1 MRKPQNQPRQLIR
14 SFFYFL
20 SACLYLNSTNLYANI
35 YDQIDNLDRSDLF
48 YVEDL
53 IFDPSP
59 SSNAHIGDQFI
70 LPVTS
75 DETILTYESYLEFN
89 NIIERYQKILKSG
102 GWQEIKIDGELS
114 IGDVSP
120 DIIILRNRL
129 KMTNDIVEDRG
140 IADIFDIFVEE
151 GLKKFQFRHGITP
164 TGILDEITKD
174 ALNVPVEDKLKIL
187 GANKTRLLNYMSG
200 LGSKHIFVNIP
211 GNYLLA
217 VNENKIEFQ
226 TKVVVGRDERQTPI
240 ISSNIYEIN
249 FFPFWHI
256 PESIVKK
263 DIAKSMQ
270 VDSEYL
276 KKNNI
281 LIYQDYYYE
290 DTINPDYIDW
300 YSEEPTLFKF
310 RQNPGYSNSL
320 GVAKI
325 NFANKHAVFLHD
337 TPNKSLFSDGQRFFS
352 SGCVRV
358 QNIDDLIQWLLSP
371 NKGWTSNKLENILSI
386 AQTTTVRMDIE
397 IPIKIGYLTAWNDNG
412 LVHFREDIYGKDPIK
427 KMN

>member
-1 MRKPQNQPRQLIR
+1 MKKPQNQSRQLIR
-14 SFFYFL
+14 CFFYFIF
-20 SACLYLNSTNLYANI
+20 AYCYLNSTTINASI
-35 YDQIDNLDRSDLF
+35 YDKIDKLDRSDLF

-53 IFDPSP
+53 IFESSP
-59 SSNAHIGDQFI
+59 TSFAQIADQYV

-75 DETILTYESYLEFN
+75 DETILTYESYLELLDT
-89 NIIERYQKILKSG
+89 ITRYQRLQKSG
-102 GWQEIKIDGELS
+102 GWQEINIDRELS

-120 DIIILRNRL
+120 DIITLRNRL
-129 KMTNDIVEDRG
+129 KMTEDIVEDRG
-140 IADIFDIFVEE
+140 IADIFDIFVEN
-151 GLKKFQFRHGITP
+151 GLKKFQFRHGMAP
-164 TGILDEITKD
+164 TGVLDDATID
-174 ALNVPVEDKLKIL
+174 ALNIPVEDKLKIL

-217 VNENKIEFQ
+217 VNDNKIEFQ
-226 TKVVVGRDERQTPI
+226 TKVVVGRDERQTPT
-240 ISSNIYEIN
+240 ISSDIYEIN

-256 PESIVKK
+256 PESIVQK
-263 DIAKSMQ
+263 DIAKAMQ
-270 VDSEYL
+270 IDSEYL

-281 LIYQDYYYE
+281 LIYQDYYYK
-290 DTINPDYIDW
+290 DTINPEYIDW
-300 YSEEPTLFKF
+300 YSDEPTLFKF
-310 RQNPGYSNSL
+310 RQNPGYTNSL

-371 NKGWTSNKLENILSI
+371 NKGWTRNKLENILNI
-386 AQTTTVRMDIE
+386 AQTTTVRMDEE
-397 IPIKIGYLTAWNDNG
+397 IPIKIGYLTAWYDNG
-412 LVHFREDIYGKDPIK
+412 FVHFREDIYGKDPVR
-427 KMN
+427 